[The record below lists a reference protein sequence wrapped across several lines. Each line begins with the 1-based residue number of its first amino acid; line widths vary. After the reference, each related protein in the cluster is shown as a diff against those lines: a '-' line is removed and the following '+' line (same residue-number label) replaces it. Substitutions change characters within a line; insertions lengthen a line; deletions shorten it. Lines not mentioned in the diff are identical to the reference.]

1 VSWQR
6 IRGHDALVTAFER
19 AWRRGRLAQAYL
31 FIGPAGI
38 GKRLFAVE
46 LAKAIFC
53 QNAIPDR
60 LEACDRCPSCSQIT
74 AGTHPDVFLAG
85 RPPDSPNMPIEVIRE
100 LRRNFGMKSA
110 TGRGK
115 FAILDDAD
123 DLDDPITLHAAANAF
138 LKTLEEPPPRSHLI
152 LIGSSADRQLPTIV
166 SRCQIVR
173 CAPLPEEL
181 VAELLRN
188 QDTGHVALIERV
200 AQLSGGSPGL
210 ARALADPALWEF
222 RRTVLAGLAQPRPNS
237 VALGKALTAFV
248 DEAGKESALQ
258 RTRASLVLKLL
269 IDFLQ
274 DVLRLSLGGEPRL
287 AEPED
292 STALQALAQRMDPER
307 LLEVLE
313 RCLEGD
319 VHIDR
324 RVQLVLLLEALLDA
338 LGQQLKA

>member
-1 VSWQR
+1 VSWQG
-6 IRGHDALVTAFER
+6 IRGHDALATAFER

-38 GKRLFAVE
+38 GKRLFALE
-46 LAKAIFC
+46 LAKALFC
-53 QNAIPDR
+53 EQATPDH

-74 AGTHPDVFLAG
+74 AGTHPDVFAAG
-85 RPPDSPNMPIEVIRE
+85 RPADSPNIPIDVIRE
-100 LRRNFGMKSA
+100 LRHRFSMKSA

-115 FAILDDAD
+115 LAILDDAD
-123 DLDDPITLHAAANAF
+123 ELDDPITSHAAANAF

-152 LIGSSADRQLPTIV
+152 LIGTSADRQLPTIV
-166 SRCQIVR
+166 SRCQVVR
-173 CAPLPEEL
+173 FAPLPEEL
-181 VAELLRN
+181 VAELLRH
-188 QDTGHVALIERV
+188 QDIEDPKLIERV
-200 AQLSGGSPGL
+200 ARLSGGSPGT
-210 ARALADPALWEF
+210 ARALAEPALWEF
-222 RRTVLAGLAQPRPNS
+222 RRTLLQGLARPQPDS
-237 VALGKALTAFV
+237 VALSKALASFV
-248 DEAGKESALQ
+248 EEAGKESALQ

-269 IDFLQ
+269 IDSLQ
-274 DVLRLSLGGEPRL
+274 DVLRLNLGGEPRL

-292 STALQALAQRMDPER
+292 LVSLQQLAKRMDPER

-319 VHIDR
+319 IHIDR